1 MGYGMMTQDEYMDIA
16 MDLARKAGSKGDVPV
31 GALIVKDGKILAKA
45 YNMKNK
51 KKSPIYHAEIIA
63 INKAC
68 KKVKNFRLENCDIY
82 VTKEPCLMCLGAI
95 LSARMRTVYYGA
107 SDKKYSNINNVSFNH
122 HCQYVCMQRQDCAQI
137 LEEFFK
143 ERRKR

>member
-1 MGYGMMTQDEYMDIA
+1 MMTHDDYMDIA
-16 MDLARKAGSKGDVPV
+16 MDLACKAGSKGDVPV
-31 GALIVKDGKILAKA
+31 GAIIVKDGKILAKA

-68 KKVKNFRLENCDIY
+68 KKNKDFRLEGCDIY
-82 VTKEPCLMCLGAI
+82 VTKEPCIMCLGAI

-107 SDKKYSNINNVSFNH
+107 RDKKYSNLDNISFNH
-122 HCQYVCMQRQDCAQI
+122 HSEFVCMERRDCAEI
-137 LEEFFK
+137 LEKFFK
-143 ERRKR
+143 ERRR